1 MGGLSNQFSLHH
13 PDFRPRNPDR
23 HHSDVLHWV
32 NSPKGFAVVTAK
44 TKRGYKMMTGVYFW
58 IACGAIPCLHK
69 TLGRNSLCTII
80 ETMDSDLI
88 RTSLPLRSDT
98 ELPPGELQPIVLPG
112 LPKVITPKCSYR
124 HNRMTIACFMFVVSM
139 GTTLRSLTDLQQLPR
154 SMSRAPEPNKE
165 GPG

>member
-32 NSPKGFAVVTAK
+32 NSHSEIRCRDSQNK
-44 TKRGYKMMTGVYFW
+44 TRVQNDDRGLFW